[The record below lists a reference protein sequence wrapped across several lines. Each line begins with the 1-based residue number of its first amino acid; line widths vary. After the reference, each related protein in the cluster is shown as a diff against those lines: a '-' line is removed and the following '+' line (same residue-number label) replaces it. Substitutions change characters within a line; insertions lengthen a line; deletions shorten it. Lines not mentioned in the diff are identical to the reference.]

1 MFNLFTNFVLIIIS
15 PNIFFLISQKKKKSF
30 LTKLYLADS
39 FKIWFM
45 KLKRLKICERGK
57 VKMGQLAN
65 KCLWYYTLLILSF
78 VDGYFFYTEFFFK
91 LG

>member
-1 MFNLFTNFVLIIIS
+1 
-15 PNIFFLISQKKKKSF
+15 
-30 LTKLYLADS
+30 
-39 FKIWFM
+39 M